1 MNERDRFAEFLRREG
16 ASYHAPPETPSD
28 AMWSRV
34 GARLDAQAYN
44 APPPAPREA
53 MWERI
58 EAQRAAG
65 RATARTA
72 GPVTVGPVAEP
83 ARLPGR
89 WRRKGSATAWTAG
102 LAAAASLVLGLV
114 LGRNSQG
121 PETGPAAGPQAAPV
135 SAPTPDRVVP
145 ATLVERPA
153 PEPEGRDEP
162 APEVVAANAAAPETE
177 VAATNAAAP
186 ETEVTPQRTA
196 PQRTVARPAV
206 LQRAAE
212 EQPVAAA
219 SARTEAVLA
228 QPRLFEPKADFVTTR
243 HLGRAETLLTA
254 FRIDQG
260 TPMSEQD
267 LARWA
272 RELLG
277 DTRMLLD
284 MPVSQSPVERAL
296 LEELELVLLQISRL
310 GPEAPAFERQLALES
325 MEWKGTLTRLRA
337 ASATG
342 ET

>member
-1 MNERDRFAEFLRREG
+1 MSGRDRFADFLRREG
-16 ASYHAPPETPSD
+16 ASYHAPPETPSE

-44 APPPAPREA
+44 EPPPAPREV

-58 EAQRAAG
+58 EAEWASARTADRAAG
-65 RATARTA
+65 QAAVGLVA
-72 GPVTVGPVAEP
+72 GPP
-83 ARLPGR
+83 RMPGR
-89 WRRKGSATAWTAG
+89 WQRKGSATAWTAG
-102 LAAAASLVLGLV
+102 LAAAASLVLGLA

-121 PETGPAAGPQAAPV
+121 PETGPAAGPRIAPTSV
-135 SAPTPDRVVP
+135 SATEQIAP
-145 ATLVERPA
+145 ATLVERQ
-153 PEPEGRDEP
+153 
-162 APEVVAANAAAPETE
+162 APETE
-177 VAATNAAAP
+177 VAAQRAAP
-186 ETEVTPQRTA
+186 QRAVTQPALLQRTA
-196 PQRTVARPAV
+196 EERPAAATGA
-206 LQRAAE
+206 RAAAV
-212 EQPVAAA
+212 VAL
-219 SARTEAVLA
+219 SRR
-228 QPRLFEPKADFVTTR
+228 PEPEVGFATTR

>member
-1 MNERDRFAEFLRREG
+1 MNDRDRFAEFLRREG

-44 APPPAPREA
+44 EPPPAPREV

-58 EAQRAAG
+58 EAEWAAG
-65 RATARTA
+65 SAA
-72 GPVTVGPVAEP
+72 GAAAVGPVADP
-83 ARLPGR
+83 VRRPGR

-102 LAAAASLVLGLV
+102 LAAAASLVLGLA

-121 PETGPAAGPQAAPV
+121 PEVGPGAAPQAAPP
-135 SAPTPDRVVP
+135 SAPTPDRIVP

-153 PEPEGRDEP
+153 PESEGRNQP
-162 APEVVAANAAAPETE
+162 APEVVAAQAASGETD
-177 VAATNAAAP
+177 VTGQRAAL
-186 ETEVTPQRTA
+186 QRA
-196 PQRTVARPAV
+196 DAQPAV
-206 LQRAAE
+206 LQRTAE
-212 EQPVAAA
+212 ERPVATAN
-219 SARTEAVLA
+219 ARTEPVVAL
-228 QPRLFEPKADFVTTR
+228 PRLLEPEADFATAR

-284 MPVSQSPVERAL
+284 MPVSQSPIERAL

>member
-1 MNERDRFAEFLRREG
+1 MNDRDRFAEFLRREG

-44 APPPAPREA
+44 EPPPAPREV

-58 EAQRAAG
+58 EAEWASG
-65 RATARTA
+65 RTA
-72 GPVTVGPVAEP
+72 IQVADQPAVGPVADP
-83 ARLPGR
+83 VRLPGR

-102 LAAAASLVLGLV
+102 LAAAASLVLGLA

-121 PETGPAAGPQAAPV
+121 PETGPAAGAQAAPA
-135 SAPTPDRVVP
+135 SAATPDRIVP

-153 PEPEGRDEP
+153 PEPEGQVQP
-162 APEVVAANAAAPETE
+162 APEVVA
-177 VAATNAAAP
+177 TNAAATG
-186 ETEVTPQRTA
+186 TEVTPQRAA
-196 PQRTVARPAV
+196 PQRAVAEPAV
-206 LQRAAE
+206 LQRTAAE
-212 EQPVAAA
+212 ARAA
-219 SARTEAVLA
+219 L
-228 QPRLFEPKADFVTTR
+228 PRLLEPEADFVTTR

-260 TPMSEQD
+260 TPMSERD

>member
-1 MNERDRFAEFLRREG
+1 MNDRDRFAEFLRREG

-44 APPPAPREA
+44 EPPPAPREV

-58 EAQRAAG
+58 EAEWAAG
-65 RATARTA
+65 RAA
-72 GPVTVGPVAEP
+72 GPVVVGPVADP
-83 ARLPGR
+83 VRLPGR
-89 WRRKGSATAWTAG
+89 WRRRGSATAWTAG
-102 LAAAASLVLGLV
+102 LAAAASLVLGLA

-121 PETGPAAGPQAAPV
+121 PETGPAAGPQAAPA
-135 SAPTPDRVVP
+135 SAATPDRIVP

-153 PEPEGRDEP
+153 PELEGRDQP
-162 APEVVAANAAAPETE
+162 PPEVV
-177 VAATNAAAP
+177 ATNAAAT
-186 ETEVTPQRTA
+186 ETEGA
-196 PQRTVARPAV
+196 PQRAAPQRAVAEPAV
-206 LQRAAE
+206 LQRTAAE
-212 EQPVAAA
+212 ARAA
-219 SARTEAVLA
+219 L
-228 QPRLFEPKADFVTTR
+228 PRLLEPEADFVTTR

-260 TPMSEQD
+260 TPMSERD

-284 MPVSQSPVERAL
+284 MPVSQSPIERAL

>member
-1 MNERDRFAEFLRREG
+1 MNDRDRFAEFLRREG

-28 AMWSRV
+28 AMWNRV

-44 APPPAPREA
+44 EPPPAPREV

-58 EAQRAAG
+58 EAEWAAG
-65 RATARTA
+65 RGADPAAGLVA
-72 GPVTVGPVAEP
+72 GPE
-83 ARLPGR
+83 RLPGR

-102 LAAAASLVLGLV
+102 LAAAASLVLGLA

-121 PETGPAAGPQAAPV
+121 PAVVPAAEPETAPASAPTTV
-135 SAPTPDRVVP
+135 SAPDRFVP
-145 ATLVERPA
+145 TTLVERQSPQ
-153 PEPEGRDEP
+153 PEEP
-162 APEVVAANAAAPETE
+162 DRPMTEVVAAETAPARTV
-177 VAATNAAAP
+177 VAQQP
-186 ETEVTPQRTA
+186 EA
-196 PQRTVARPAV
+196 PQRAVAPAR
-206 LQRAAE
+206 LHE
-212 EQPVAAA
+212 P
-219 SARTEAVLA
+219 EAGFA
-228 QPRLFEPKADFVTTR
+228 TTR

-277 DTRMLLD
+277 DTRVLLD
-284 MPVSQSPVERAL
+284 MPVSQSAMERAL

>member
-1 MNERDRFAEFLRREG
+1 MNDRDRFAEFLRREG
-16 ASYHAPPETPSD
+16 ASYHAPPETPAD

-34 GARLDAQAYN
+34 GARLDVQAYN
-44 APPPAPREA
+44 EPPPAPREV

-58 EAQRAAG
+58 EAEWGAGRAAG
-65 RATARTA
+65 
-72 GPVTVGPVAEP
+72 PVADQSAVELVADP
-83 ARLPGR
+83 VRLPGR
-89 WRRKGSATAWTAG
+89 WRRKGTATAWTAG
-102 LAAAASLVLGLV
+102 LAAAASLVLGLA

-121 PETGPAAGPQAAPV
+121 PETGPAAGPPTAPASV
-135 SAPTPDRVVP
+135 SAPDRTGP
-145 ATLVERPA
+145 GTLVERSA
-153 PEPEGRDEP
+153 PEPEGQDQP
-162 APEVVAANAAAPETE
+162 APEVVATNAAVIETE
-177 VAATNAAAP
+177 VAP
-186 ETEVTPQRTA
+186 
-196 PQRTVARPAV
+196 
-206 LQRAAE
+206 QRAAAQRADAQPAALQPTAE
-212 EQPVAAA
+212 ERPVAAA
-219 SARTEAVLA
+219 SVRTEAVAAL
-228 QPRLFEPKADFVTTR
+228 PRLPEPQSDFATTR

-277 DTRMLLD
+277 DTRMLLE
-284 MPVSQSPVERAL
+284 MPVSQAPVERAL

-310 GPEAPAFERQLALES
+310 GPQAPAFERQLALES

>member
-1 MNERDRFAEFLRREG
+1 MNDRDRFAEFLRREG
-16 ASYHAPPETPSD
+16 ASYHAPPKTPSD
-28 AMWSRV
+28 AMWRRV

-58 EAQRAAG
+58 EAEWAAG
-65 RATARTA
+65 RTTARTA

-114 LGRNSQG
+114 LGRNSQSPG
-121 PETGPAAGPQAAPV
+121 VVPTAGPQAAPV
-135 SAPTPDRVVP
+135 SAPTPEGIVP

-162 APEVVAANAAAPETE
+162 APEVVA
-177 VAATNAAAP
+177 TNVAAP
-186 ETEVTPQRTA
+186 ETEVTPQRAA
-196 PQRTVARPAV
+196 PQRAVAQPAV

-219 SARTEAVLA
+219 SARTEAVVA
-228 QPRLFEPKADFVTTR
+228 QPRLLEPEADFVTTR

>member
-1 MNERDRFAEFLRREG
+1 MNDRDRFAEFLRRES
-16 ASYHAPPETPSD
+16 ASYHAPPKTPAD

-44 APPPAPREA
+44 EPPPAPREV

-58 EAQRAAG
+58 EAEWGAGRAAG
-65 RATARTA
+65 
-72 GPVTVGPVAEP
+72 PVADQSTVELVADP
-83 ARLPGR
+83 VRLPGR

-102 LAAAASLVLGLV
+102 LAAAASLVLGLA

-121 PETGPAAGPQAAPV
+121 PGLGPAARPPTVPASV
-135 SAPTPDRVVP
+135 SAPDRFVP

-153 PEPEGRDEP
+153 PESEGRNQP
-162 APEVVAANAAAPETE
+162 APEVV
-177 VAATNAAAP
+177 ATNAAAP
-186 ETEVTPQRTA
+186 ETDVAPQRAAAQRADAQPAALQRTA
-196 PQRTVARPAV
+196 AEVVA
-206 LQRAAE
+206 
-212 EQPVAAA
+212 
-219 SARTEAVLA
+219 A
-228 QPRLFEPKADFVTTR
+228 QPRLPQPQSDFVTTR

-260 TPMSEQD
+260 TPTSEQD